1 MRSLM
6 YVGLTDSFYSIF
18 SLLFV
23 HHTMNI
29 LCVLSSNDDE
39 SITALGLQTL
49 AEAARER
56 GASVHILDLRQTPLP
71 LLNPSS
77 ENEPEHLPHVRSL
90 VLAADA
96 FVLATPDYHGSMS
109 GTLKNFLDYFWM
121 EFAGKVFGYV
131 CSSFDKGLTAM
142 DHVRTCVRQCYGWS
156 LPYGVTMSDDDVAQ
170 GAITNA
176 RLDERLRMLA
186 RDMVVYGT
194 LISEQRSRDLQSTES
209 ATFMAKYRQ

>member
-1 MRSLM
+1 MFSILFFFTF
-6 YVGLTDSFYSIF
+6 LDSPFLI
-18 SLLFV
+18 

-39 SITALGLQTL
+39 SITALGLQTV
-49 AEAARER
+49 ADAARER

-77 ENEPEHLPHVRSL
+77 DNEPEHLPHVRSL

-156 LPYGVTMSDDDVAQ
+156 LPYGVTMSDDDVAH
-170 GAITNA
+170 GAIANN
-176 RLDERLRMLA
+176 RLEERLRMLA
-186 RDMVVYGT
+186 RDMVVYGG
-194 LISEQRSRDLQSTES
+194 LIAEQRSHDLESTDD